1 MNEILTLVTFLAL
14 LFYTGIEMKFQL
26 QMLQQNS
33 YRNDRYNRWLKGES
47 FATVS
52 RLTDLFLLLLLSTNF
67 LPTFVQIV
75 TITVVLAKSVKGLQT
90 KYKKPLVF
98 TKRATRLYIAA
109 LSLSLLVAGLA
120 AGLTTL
126 SNGSRALL
134 AIAILAPY
142 FMMAANII
150 MQPVEKRI
158 NRKYYDEAKQILSQ
172 MQDLTVIGITGSYG
186 KTSTKH
192 YLYRILCERYNVLM
206 TPGSFNTPMGVIRTI
221 REQMKP
227 YHNIFI
233 CEMGA
238 KQIGDIKEIC
248 DLVAPQ
254 IGIITAVGE
263 QHLESFKTIG
273 NVQRTKFELVDALP
287 GSGLA
292 VINND
297 FPYIANR
304 PVENVPVK
312 RYTIAD
318 TGADYH
324 IEDIRYDT
332 DATRFT
338 VVGGGERI
346 ELSTKLIGECNLSN
360 LMAAVI
366 TARHLQVPVSSI
378 QYGVSRIEQVEHR
391 LNMKRT
397 PGGIS
402 IIDDAFNSNP
412 DGARMA
418 LDVLRRMTQGK
429 RIIITP
435 GMIEL
440 GEKQVE
446 YNYLL
451 GKQIAEVCDYVM
463 VVGRYNREA
472 ILKGL
477 QEKNYPEDK
486 VFVADTFADA
496 QARLAQIAQ
505 PGDTVLYENDLPD
518 TFK

>member
-47 FATVS
+47 FASVS

-98 TKRATRLYIAA
+98 TKRATRLYIAV
-109 LSLSLLVAGLA
+109 LLLSLLVAGLA

-142 FMMAANII
+142 FMMTANII

-227 YHNIFI
+227 ATAIKTSKTTIPHLRGCLSTNIDSSHTPTGQPMSI
-233 CEMGA
+233 
-238 KQIGDIKEIC
+238 IK
-248 DLVAPQ
+248 
-254 IGIITAVGE
+254 
-263 QHLESFKTIG
+263 
-273 NVQRTKFELVDALP
+273 
-287 GSGLA
+287 
-292 VINND
+292 VIYND
-297 FPYIANR
+297 FPTSIPCITNS
-304 PVENVPVK
+304 VGVQL
-312 RYTIAD
+312 TI
-318 TGADYH
+318 
-324 IEDIRYDT
+324 
-332 DATRFT
+332 
-338 VVGGGERI
+338 V
-346 ELSTKLIGECNLSN
+346 
-360 LMAAVI
+360 
-366 TARHLQVPVSSI
+366 
-378 QYGVSRIEQVEHR
+378 
-391 LNMKRT
+391 
-397 PGGIS
+397 
-402 IIDDAFNSNP
+402 
-412 DGARMA
+412 
-418 LDVLRRMTQGK
+418 
-429 RIIITP
+429 
-435 GMIEL
+435 
-440 GEKQVE
+440 
-446 YNYLL
+446 
-451 GKQIAEVCDYVM
+451 
-463 VVGRYNREA
+463 
-472 ILKGL
+472 
-477 QEKNYPEDK
+477 
-486 VFVADTFADA
+486 
-496 QARLAQIAQ
+496 
-505 PGDTVLYENDLPD
+505 
-518 TFK
+518 

>member
-98 TKRATRLYIAA
+98 TKRATRLYIVA

-263 QHLESFKTIG
+263 QHPRIVQNDRECTTYQIRAGRRFAQFGIG
-273 NVQRTKFELVDALP
+273 RYQQRLP
-287 GSGLA
+287 LYSQSA
-292 VINND
+292 
-297 FPYIANR
+297 
-304 PVENVPVK
+304 VENVPVK

-366 TARHLQVPVSSI
+366 TARHLQVPVPSI

>member
-142 FMMAANII
+142 FMMTANII

-238 KQIGDIKEIC
+238 KQIGDIKEILLRVNERLTQMNHTEWITHIM
-248 DLVAPQ
+248 DYKVKYPLTYPKTGLSGPYVIEEIYRETNGDAIIVTEVGQHQMWAAQYYKYKKPRTLLTSGGLGTMGYGLGAAIGAQ
-254 IGIITAVGE
+254 IGC
-263 QHLESFKTIG
+263 
-273 NVQRTKFELVDALP
+273 P
-287 GSGLA
+287 
-292 VINND
+292 
-297 FPYIANR
+297 
-304 PVENVPVK
+304 
-312 RYTIAD
+312 
-318 TGADYH
+318 
-324 IEDIRYDT
+324 
-332 DATRFT
+332 
-338 VVGGGERI
+338 
-346 ELSTKLIGECNLSN
+346 
-360 LMAAVI
+360 
-366 TARHLQVPVSSI
+366 
-378 QYGVSRIEQVEHR
+378 
-391 LNMKRT
+391 
-397 PGGIS
+397 
-402 IIDDAFNSNP
+402 
-412 DGARMA
+412 
-418 LDVLRRMTQGK
+418 
-429 RIIITP
+429 
-435 GMIEL
+435 
-440 GEKQVE
+440 EKQVINIAGDGCFRMNMNE
-446 YNYLL
+446 IATAVRQKLPLIEVIINNHVL
-451 GKQIAEVCDYVM
+451 GMVRQWQDLFYEKRYSATVLDDGVDYVKLAEAM
-463 VVGRYNREA
+463 GAAGYRATNREEFNKA
-472 ILKGL
+472 LKKAL
-477 QEKNYPEDK
+477 ASDTPVVIDCIINSDDK
-486 VFVADTFADA
+486 VWPMVA
-496 QARLAQIAQ
+496 
-505 PGDTVLYENDLPD
+505 PGEAISSAFTGDDL
-518 TFK
+518 KKKQEE

>member
-47 FATVS
+47 FATIS

-90 KYKKPLVF
+90 KYKKTLVF

-206 TPGSFNTPMGVIRTI
+206 TPGSFNTPMGVIDR
-221 REQMKP
+221 K
-227 YHNIFI
+227 
-233 CEMGA
+233 
-238 KQIGDIKEIC
+238 
-248 DLVAPQ
+248 
-254 IGIITAVGE
+254 
-263 QHLESFKTIG
+263 S
-273 NVQRTKFELVDALP
+273 
-287 GSGLA
+287 
-292 VINND
+292 
-297 FPYIANR
+297 
-304 PVENVPVK
+304 
-312 RYTIAD
+312 
-318 TGADYH
+318 
-324 IEDIRYDT
+324 
-332 DATRFT
+332 
-338 VVGGGERI
+338 VV
-346 ELSTKLIGECNLSN
+346 
-360 LMAAVI
+360 
-366 TARHLQVPVSSI
+366 
-378 QYGVSRIEQVEHR
+378 
-391 LNMKRT
+391 
-397 PGGIS
+397 
-402 IIDDAFNSNP
+402 
-412 DGARMA
+412 
-418 LDVLRRMTQGK
+418 
-429 RIIITP
+429 
-435 GMIEL
+435 
-440 GEKQVE
+440 
-446 YNYLL
+446 
-451 GKQIAEVCDYVM
+451 
-463 VVGRYNREA
+463 
-472 ILKGL
+472 
-477 QEKNYPEDK
+477 
-486 VFVADTFADA
+486 
-496 QARLAQIAQ
+496 
-505 PGDTVLYENDLPD
+505 
-518 TFK
+518 